1 MGQNRTQFSISFFIF
16 GLLFLLFDLE
26 ILLVYPYS
34 VSSYTNDIYGLV
46 VMMVF
51 FVLLTLGFIFELGKN
66 ALTIDSRQTYSYR
79 NNDTRTLE
87 RVATL
92 SNGFFKEGST
102 FFKYMLYIICDK
114 LLNIC
119 AVILIFALAL
129 IYMTIYYYY
138 VKNNKFYLFKY
149 LEFYFKVENI
159 YHTCF
164 AIFFFISIS
173 VTAIAVIYIY
183 FKRYIKMYKEIY
195 RYTIIS
201 WILDLKYKVTF
212 DKFIFWLHFM
222 YLFLH
227 VCLILYNLLTCKILP
242 CLLPVYLENLNL
254 EAFSSLYSNVESTVA
269 PNIDTELSS
278 TTCSTTCSTGLNSG
292 NVCPKMDIVNIEGE
306 IGILPSE
313 SSSNVC
319 LSRDSD
325 GNAGTSSNPTT
336 NGNNG
341 TNGNP
346 VNNGTSSSAHTNG
359 NAGTNGNT
367 GTNGNPVNHGNS
379 FSGPNDDVANCEHD
393 DTDRVVL
400 TDCNDFSSSPVDC
413 TYCDR
418 PALNGT
424 EGQWAI
430 VCGKC
435 GACICEGCNDP

>member
-1 MGQNRTQFSISFFIF
+1 
-16 GLLFLLFDLE
+16 
-26 ILLVYPYS
+26 
-34 VSSYTNDIYGLV
+34 
-46 VMMVF
+46 
-51 FVLLTLGFIFELGKN
+51 
-66 ALTIDSRQTYSYR
+66 
-79 NNDTRTLE
+79 
-87 RVATL
+87 
-92 SNGFFKEGST
+92 
-102 FFKYMLYIICDK
+102 
-114 LLNIC
+114 
-119 AVILIFALAL
+119 
-129 IYMTIYYYY
+129 
-138 VKNNKFYLFKY
+138 
-149 LEFYFKVENI
+149 
-159 YHTCF
+159 
-164 AIFFFISIS
+164 
-173 VTAIAVIYIY
+173 
-183 FKRYIKMYKEIY
+183 
-195 RYTIIS
+195 
-201 WILDLKYKVTF
+201 
-212 DKFIFWLHFM
+212 M

-424 EGQWAI
+424 EGQ
-430 VCGKC
+430 
-435 GACICEGCNDP
+435 